1 MRVAAFNVENLFDRP
16 RAFNRNEPAERNE
29 ALKLNA
35 DLNDLFEKTTYSS
48 ANKSKMLQLMKK
60 LGLLKSD
67 TGRFVRI
74 RKIRGQLIRRP
85 RDRSKPRIIVAGG
98 RADWVGWCELKTAPV
113 NETAVLNTGRV
124 IRDVDADIL
133 AIVEA
138 ESRPVLAEM
147 NEFIIGQVDGIP
159 YPNIMVIDG
168 NDRRGIDVGIMTK
181 AGYDI
186 GDMRSHVH
194 DLNAAGQAI
203 FSRDCPEYAVTAP
216 SGARVWIIPN
226 HFKSK
231 YGGNDSKSQAR
242 RRGQAEETA
251 KIYQRLRNAGE
262 EFVVVLGDLN
272 DTPDSEPLRPLLT
285 TDLEDA
291 SEHPKFT
298 DFEFKV
304 SNGNRGIGTYDL
316 GNDSHKIDY
325 LLLSPALF
333 SRMTGGGLFRK
344 GAWPGSNPRRWDVY
358 DTLTRKLHAAS
369 DHHAIFA
376 DIDL

>member
-16 RAFNRNEPAERNE
+16 RAFNRDEPAERNK
-29 ALKLNA
+29 ALELHAELNG
-35 DLNDLFEKTTYSS
+35 LFEKTTYSS
-48 ANKSKMLQLMKK
+48 ANKSKMIQLMKK
-60 LGLLKSD
+60 LGLLNSD
-67 TGRFVRI
+67 AGRFVRI
-74 RKIRGQLIRRP
+74 RKVRGQLIRRP
-85 RDRSKPRIIVAGG
+85 RDKSKPRVIVAGG

-113 NETAVLNTGRV
+113 NEVAILNTGRV

-147 NEFIIGQVDGIP
+147 NEFVIGQVGGTP
-159 YPNIMVIDG
+159 YPHIMVIDG

-181 AGYDI
+181 DGYDI

-194 DLNAAGQAI
+194 DLNASGQAV
-203 FSRDCPEYAVTAP
+203 FSRDCPEYAVTTP
-216 SGARVWIIPN
+216 GGKRVWVIPN

-231 YGGNDSKSQAR
+231 YGGNDASSQAR
-242 RRGQAEETA
+242 RQAQAQEAA
-251 KIYQRLRNAGE
+251 KIYRRLRSAGE
-262 EFVVVLGDLN
+262 DLVIVLGDLN
-272 DTPDSEPLRPLLT
+272 DTPDSDPLRPLLS
-285 TDLEDA
+285 TDLRDA
-291 SEHPKFT
+291 SEHPSFT
-298 DFEFKV
+298 DFEFNV
-304 SNGNRGIGTYDL
+304 SNGHRGIGTFGL
-316 GNDSHKIDY
+316 GNDSNKIDY

-344 GAWPGSNPRRWDVY
+344 GAWPGSNPKRWEVY
-358 DTLTRKLHAAS
+358 DTLNRKLHAAS